1 MHKDMRL
8 FSNKRA
14 VEDHANETWP
24 PRGQR
29 KKRSREATGALRE
42 SFGTLL
48 IGYSNKHMW
57 VSVDRRRDLEE
68 AATNHEHAW
77 RGTHMF

>member
-8 FSNKRA
+8 FSDKRA

-29 KKRSREATGALRE
+29 KKRSREATGALRV
-42 SFGTLL
+42 FRHVAYWL
-48 IGYSNKHMW
+48 
-57 VSVDRRRDLEE
+57 
-68 AATNHEHAW
+68 
-77 RGTHMF
+77 